1 LVRPPILRPDPG
13 LAASPP
19 VRYRYLL
26 AFTFVVR
33 RELTTSHVKR
43 RCATAPRPRPGRPDR
58 GRAVLPDRPD
68 PRPKRRLPRPAP
80 TPGQRRWSG
89 IQPAHDGKCTQLRG
103 ARWGRRSVDRLHRCA
118 LQQAPPHGR
127 RAAAGGF
134 RCSADPAFKLGLPWV
149 VIPIGAS
156 TDALS
161 AAERCVRATR
171 NRSSCH
177 RRPPPSD
184 REAPS
189 RV

>member
-1 LVRPPILRPDPG
+1 MAPCLRPSLVRPPILRPDPG

-89 IQPAHDGKCTQLRG
+89 IQPAHDGKRTQLRG

-134 RCSADPAFKLGLPWV
+134 PMLSRSSVQAWPAVGGDSYRRV
-149 VIPIGAS
+149 NGRPIGSGTVRESHTKPVELSSSS
-156 TDALS
+156 TAK
-161 AAERCVRATR
+161 
-171 NRSSCH
+171 
-177 RRPPPSD
+177 
-184 REAPS
+184 
-189 RV
+189 